1 VLRGERLPPG
11 LGAVEAAAVWMAY
24 PTAYG
29 ALIEIGRLAGG
40 ETIITAASSDVG
52 LAAIHIANTAGAVP
66 IATTRTAGTSGGTR
80 SAQPETSGVDTASGK
95 IRETARTAGRPVRI
109 YRVESG
115 GPVLDRGR
123 MIEPGGL
130 GRRNKWTRRGYR
142 PVLDH
147 GKMIEPS
154 GPARRIK

>member
-11 LGAVEAAAVWMAY
+11 LGAVEADAVWMAY

-29 ALIEIGRLAGG
+29 ALIEIGQLAGG
-40 ETIITAASSDVG
+40 ETVIITAASSDVG

-95 IRETARTAGRPVRI
+95 IRETPELRAVPCVYTGSSRAGRFWI
-109 YRVESG
+109 AE
-115 GPVLDRGR
+115 
-123 MIEPGGL
+123 E
-130 GRRNKWTRRGYR
+130 
-142 PVLDH
+142 
-147 GKMIEPS
+147 
-154 GPARRIK
+154 